1 MTPEENYKKLFK
13 PLRLS
18 MYDFNENSV
27 RKELETLVDSNAIIH
42 LSFPLND
49 TVGPDA
55 FYDLS
60 YKKLFHSFPDLERR
74 DYIVISGRTEKN
86 FYWVRRVARVA
97 RGCGDR
103 VTDDTACRRLTSRLR
118 GANSRPAW
126 KAGTDYYNQPQ
137 CFGRPRGNR
146 RP

>member
-49 TVGPDA
+49 TVGPDS

-74 DYIVISGRTEKN
+74 DYIVISGRTEKK
-86 FYWVRRVARVA
+86 FYWV
-97 RGCGDR
+97 GTCGIY
-103 VTDDTACRRLTSRLR
+103 C
-118 GANSRPAW
+118 
-126 KAGTDYYNQPQ
+126 GTFINLSLIHI
-137 CFGRPRGNR
+137 
-146 RP
+146 

>member
-27 RKELETLVDSNAIIH
+27 RKELETLVNSNAIIH

-60 YKKLFHSFPDLERR
+60 YKKLFYSFPDLERR
-74 DYIVISGRTEKN
+74 DCLLY
-86 FYWVRRVARVA
+86 
-97 RGCGDR
+97 
-103 VTDDTACRRLTSRLR
+103 TSD
-118 GANSRPAW
+118 AA
-126 KAGTDYYNQPQ
+126 DEE
-137 CFGRPRGNR
+137 
-146 RP
+146 

>member
-1 MTPEENYKKLFK
+1 MKPEENYKKLFR

-55 FYDLS
+55 FYDCRLCPAARRFPFPQFTKS
-60 YKKLFHSFPDLERR
+60 YLR
-74 DYIVISGRTEKN
+74 DM
-86 FYWVRRVARVA
+86 
-97 RGCGDR
+97 
-103 VTDDTACRRLTSRLR
+103 
-118 GANSRPAW
+118 
-126 KAGTDYYNQPQ
+126 
-137 CFGRPRGNR
+137 
-146 RP
+146 